1 MRINLKKNLN
11 VIANVGLFT
20 YIRYDDPT
28 KSFKMPALVSEC
40 ITSPCYYLVLL
51 AVEGYSLLSRPGFH
65 RFLVG
70 VVLTDVD
77 VSLALEL
84 ANLIEKTTQVL

>member
-1 MRINLKKNLN
+1 MSLLPQIDEKSLVNGARL
-11 VIANVGLFT
+11 T
-20 YIRYDDPT
+20 QYDPT
-28 KSFKMPALVSEC
+28 KSFKKPALVSEC

-65 RFLVG
+65 GFLVG